1 MSDDKARKAA
11 EEWVRKESAN
21 LDINNQCITDEDV
34 ENLPIEDRHIYWA
47 AVRGVLQ
54 GVAWARANP
63 EWIRKSERPPEFG
76 ERMLVAYGSGDF
88 TYLECCEGRN
98 HDDGTCEVVYRDEFY
113 DLNDDEFTH
122 YMLVAALPPAPEG
135 E

>member
-1 MSDDKARKAA
+1 MSTDDKARKAA
-11 EEWVRKESAN
+11 EENARTTWEPYTSDQAKIESVKDF
-21 LDINNQCITDEDV
+21 LD
-34 ENLPIEDRHIYWA
+34 
-47 AVRGVLQ
+47 

-76 ERMLVAYGSGDF
+76 ERLLVAYGSGDF
-88 TYLECCEGRN
+88 TYLECCEGRYN
-98 HDDGTCEVVYRDEFY
+98 DDGSCEVVYRDEFG

-122 YMLVAALPPAPEG
+122 YMLVSALPPAPGG